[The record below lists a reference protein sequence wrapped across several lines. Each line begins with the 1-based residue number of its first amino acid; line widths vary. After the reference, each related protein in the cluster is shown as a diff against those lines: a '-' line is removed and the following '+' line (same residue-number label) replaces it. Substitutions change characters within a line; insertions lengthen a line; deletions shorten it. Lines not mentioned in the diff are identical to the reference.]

1 MPRQDMGPLAQRIQ
15 QVFVNHPH
23 LQRRHVHFRTIGHD
37 KVVLL
42 GTVTSFF
49 EKQLAQEAIRPL
61 PGVRE
66 IENNLAVAKAGSS

>member
-1 MPRQDMGPLAQRIQ
+1 MPLQETESLAQRIQ
-15 QVFVNHPH
+15 RIFVNHPH
-23 LQRRHVHFRTIGHD
+23 LQRRPVHFRTVGHD

-66 IENNLAVAKAGSS
+66 IENNLAVAKAGSP